1 MYGFLPLAADV
12 TLTTGT
18 VVGAT
23 PTGALLGQFNFLVEE
38 DGMLTE
44 LAVCGTVLGG
54 AAAQILTFGFYIDGT
69 AAANA
74 QLTLPI
80 GAEVGAT
87 PQVSLI
93 RAKVPVQNLSKGHH
107 VVKAYGSSAAGDAVL
122 KATVYDCRI
131 EANRFSA
138 DALLGQG
145 VNSKVQ
151 LAI

>member
-1 MYGFLPLAADV
+1 MYGFQPISTDV

-23 PTGALLGQFNFLVEE
+23 PTGALVGTLGFNVEEENMLVE
-38 DGMLTE
+38 LS
-44 LAVCGTVLGG
+44 LAGTVLGG
-54 AAAQILTFGFYIDGT
+54 AAAQILTFGFYVDGT

-87 PQVSLI
+87 PQVSLV
-93 RAKVPVQNLSKGHH
+93 RAKVPALSLSKGSH
-107 VVKAYGSSAAGDAVL
+107 VLRAYASSAAGDAVL
-122 KATVYDCRI
+122 KGTVYDCRL
-131 EANRFSA
+131 EANRVTA
-138 DALLGQG
+138 DSTFAQG

-151 LAI
+151 FQE